1 MSDCNHDCSHCSQ
14 EGCESRV
21 IEKLKP
27 HELSNIKKIYA
38 VISGKG
44 GVGKSLV
51 TSLLGASLNK
61 KGHSVA
67 IIDADVT
74 GPSIPQAFGLK
85 GKLAESDESGLYPV
99 LSTHGVKVMSANLLL
114 EDNEAPIIW
123 RGPLVASFVQQLF
136 TDVIYGDVDYMLID
150 MPPGT
155 GDIPLTVFQMIPI
168 DGIIV
173 VSSPQELVSMVVAKS
188 INMAKM
194 MNIPIIGVAENM
206 AYIKCP
212 KCDEKITVFGDGHF
226 YDDVKRHGLDVLC
239 EIPIDPELA
248 KKVDLGQIEEY
259 KTNVMDKIVSILE
272 KRYPPC

>member
-1 MSDCNHDCSHCSQ
+1 MSDCNHDCEHCSQ
-14 EGCESRV
+14 GNCESRV

-27 HELSNIKKIYA
+27 HPLSNIKHIYA
-38 VISGKG
+38 IISGKG

-51 TSLLGASLNK
+51 TSLLASALNK
-61 KGHSVA
+61 AGNNVA

-85 GKLAESDESGLYPV
+85 GKMAESTETEIFPV
-99 LSTHGVKVMSANLLL
+99 LSKHGVKVMSANLLL
-114 EDNEAPIIW
+114 ADDESPIVW
-123 RGPLVASFVQQLF
+123 RGPLVSGFVQQLF
-136 TDVIYGDVDYMLID
+136 TDVVYGDVDYLLID

-168 DGIIV
+168 EGIVV

-194 MNIPIIGVAENM
+194 MNIPILGVAENM

-212 KCDEKITVFGDGHF
+212 NCDEKITVFGNGHF
-226 YDDVKRHGLDVLC
+226 KEDVTRHGLDVLA
-239 EIPIDPELA
+239 EIPIDPKLA
-248 KKVDLGQIEEY
+248 ALVDKGEIEEY
-259 KTNVMDKIVSILE
+259 ETSAMDKIVKILS
-272 KRYPPC
+272 KKN

>member
-1 MSDCNHDCSHCSQ
+1 MSECNHNCSECSQ
-14 EGCESRV
+14 GDCESRK

-27 HELSNIKKIYA
+27 NNHSSFKKTFA

-51 TSLLGASLNK
+51 TCLLATALNK

-85 GKLAESDESGLYPV
+85 GQLSKQDEEAIYP
-99 LSTHGVKVMSANLLL
+99 LISKHGIKIMSANCLLPDP
-114 EDNEAPIIW
+114 EEPIVW
-123 RGPLVASFVQQLF
+123 RGPLIAGFVQQLY
-136 TDVIYGDVDYMLID
+136 TDVTYGDVEYLLID

-155 GDIPLTVFQMIPI
+155 GDIPLTVFQMYPV

-194 MNIPIIGVAENM
+194 MCVNIVGVAMNM
-206 AYIKCP
+206 ACIKCP
-212 KCDEKITVFGDGHF
+212 KCGENVVVFGNGKYHEEIE
-226 YDDVKRHGLDVLC
+226 KHGLDILS
-239 EIPIDPELA
+239 EIPIDPKLA
-248 KKVDLGQIEEY
+248 SAVDEGKIEEY
-259 KTNVMDKIVSILE
+259 ETTVMDKIVDQLE
-272 KRYPPC
+272 KR

>member
-1 MSDCNHDCSHCSQ
+1 MSECNHDCSSCGV
-14 EGCESRV
+14 EGCQSRI

-27 HELSNIKKIYA
+27 HNLSNIKKIYA

-51 TSLLGASLNK
+51 TSLLGSALNK
-61 KGHSVA
+61 AGHNVA

-85 GKLAESDESGLYPV
+85 GKLAKSDETGMYPS
-99 LSTHGVKVMSANLLL
+99 LSKHGVKIMSANLLL
-114 EDNEAPIIW
+114 ENDEDPIVW
-123 RGPLVASFVQQLF
+123 RGPLIASFVQQLF

-155 GDIPLTVFQMIPI
+155 GDIPLTVFQMMPI

-194 MNIPIIGVAENM
+194 MDIPILGVAENM

-212 KCDEKITVFGDGHF
+212 KCDEKITVFGDGNF
-226 YDDVKRHGLDVLC
+226 AKDIARFDLDVLA

-248 KKVDLGQIEEY
+248 KKVDKGEIEEY
-259 KTNVMDKIVSILE
+259 QTDVMDELVKKITSI
-272 KRYPPC
+272 

>member
-114 EDNEAPIIW
+114 EDNETPIIW

-226 YDDVKRHGLDVLC
+226 YDDVRRHGLDVLC

-259 KTNVMDKIVSILE
+259 KTNVMDKIVSIIE
-272 KRYPPC
+272 KR